1 MLTLRRSK
9 EKKQG
14 TYFKICLTYFKIQ
27 GTYFSPS
34 ENPFRKRSENADKK
48 SLSVEHKKRKYCN
61 KSVAVL
67 FQML

>member
-34 ENPFRKRSENADKK
+34 ENPFQKRSENADKN
-48 SLSVEHKKRKYCN
+48 SLSVEHKKESTATK
-61 KSVAVL
+61 VL
-67 FQML
+67 QYFFQML

>member
-34 ENPFRKRSENADKK
+34 ENPFQKRSENTDKN
-48 SLSVEHKKRKYCN
+48 SLSVEHKKESTATR
-61 KSVAVL
+61 VL
-67 FQML
+67 QYFFQML